1 MPNVLTPHANVFIFA
16 QFPSARYRRR
26 SPAYAQLVVHLFFA
40 HCLVTIYLIA
50 AFGHRHPTPTRQAKA
65 TSRPFVFDFAFACTA
80 GVLLIF
86 FLSLSSYF
94 KCDGAAAIAAAA
106 ASCSLPPH
114 TNTKTRASANPAQS
128 ARKAGWAGDC
138 RDFLFFSPPFLFR
151 TLPEPLCCLAHFLC
165 RGTSLAWQR
174 AGPHRTPFPS
184 SGPHS
189 VRARANLHN
198 LGLDSLTVL
207 HARPCVWETTGL
219 AP

>member
-86 FLSLSSYF
+86 FLSLSHHISNVMAPPQSPPPPRAAFPPPPPTPKRAQVRIQPSLLAKQGGLATAVIFFSFLLLSYF
-94 KCDGAAAIAAAA
+94 ERFPSPYVVWPIFYAAAEAWRG
-106 ASCSLPPH
+106 
-114 TNTKTRASANPAQS
+114 K
-128 ARKAGWAGDC
+128 G
-138 RDFLFFSPPFLFR
+138 RDRTAPPF
-151 TLPEPLCCLAHFLC
+151 HFPAPILYE
-165 RGTSLAWQR
+165 R
-174 AGPHRTPFPS
+174 
-184 SGPHS
+184 
-189 VRARANLHN
+189 VRI
-198 LGLDSLTVL
+198 STI
-207 HARPCVWETTGL
+207 
-219 AP
+219 